1 MHLARS
7 IIISSSPFLV
17 SLPFTVL
24 DINRFSQDQ
33 PRAVWQ
39 PPDYTFG
46 IVWPILYVSLFSFN
60 MLIFRNPN
68 ISTQIKSFVA
78 KHTIIEAVLQ
88 GVWLYM
94 FRFQKNINDRKNGYI
109 KGIFPMFGLVLM
121 SWFRL
126 KRILD
131 TPSILPYLLLYLPY
145 LLWIN
150 FAHILNWQLILGFTK

>member
-24 DINRFSQDQ
+24 DINRFSEDQ
-33 PRAVWQ
+33 PRALWQ

-78 KHTIIEAVLQ
+78 KHTLIEAVLQ

-94 FRFQKNINDRKNGYI
+94 FRFKKNINDRKNGYI
-109 KGIFPMFGLVLM
+109 RGIFPMIGLVIM

-126 KRILD
+126 KTILA
-131 TPSILPYLLLYLPY
+131 TPSILPYLFLYLPY
-145 LLWIN
+145 LFWIN
-150 FAHILNWQLILGFTK
+150 FAHILNLQLILGFTK

>member
-1 MHLARS
+1 MHLVRS

-17 SLPFTVL
+17 SLPFTVFDL
-24 DINRFSQDQ
+24 NRFADEQ

-68 ISTQIKSFVA
+68 ISSDIKSFVA
-78 KHTIIEAVLQ
+78 KHTIIESGLQ
-88 GVWLYM
+88 GLWLYM
-94 FRFQKNINDRKNGYI
+94 FRFKKNIIDRKNGYL
-109 KGIFPMFGLVLM
+109 KGIIPMIGLFFM

-126 KRILD
+126 KTILD
-131 TPSILPYLLLYLPY
+131 TPDIFPYLLLYLPY

>member
-1 MHLARS
+1 MQLTRS
-7 IIISSSPFLV
+7 IIVSSSPFLF

-24 DINRFSQDQ
+24 DLNRFSEEQ
-33 PRAVWQ
+33 PRAIWQ

-68 ISTQIKSFVA
+68 ISSKIKTFVA
-78 KHTIIEAVLQ
+78 KHTVIEALLQ
-88 GVWLYM
+88 GFWLYM
-94 FRFQKNINDRKNGYI
+94 FRFKKNVNDRKYGYI
-109 KGIFPMFGLVLM
+109 KSIFPMVGLVLM

-126 KRILD
+126 Q
-131 TPSILPYLLLYLPY
+131 SILNTPAIVPYLLLYIPY